1 MWGGWQPVNL
11 INLICS
17 YYLIVFEK
25 NTLNDVQICLFLEG
39 SCKRMFEERTKL
51 DIKFETVKEFIGVSD
66 SLNILVKETE
76 EKLSRLQ
83 SNREELDEMRENIK
97 EQAVKALN

>member
-1 MWGGWQPVNL
+1 MMYRFV
-11 INLICS
+11 C
-17 YYLIVFEK
+17 
-25 NTLNDVQICLFLEG
+25 FLEG

>member
-1 MWGGWQPVNL
+1 MYIFV
-11 INLICS
+11 C
-17 YYLIVFEK
+17 
-25 NTLNDVQICLFLEG
+25 FLEG

>member
-1 MWGGWQPVNL
+1 
-11 INLICS
+11 
-17 YYLIVFEK
+17 
-25 NTLNDVQICLFLEG
+25 
-39 SCKRMFEERTKL
+39 MFEERTKL

-76 EKLSRLQ
+76 EKLSKLQ

>member
-1 MWGGWQPVNL
+1 
-11 INLICS
+11 
-17 YYLIVFEK
+17 
-25 NTLNDVQICLFLEG
+25 
-39 SCKRMFEERTKL
+39 MFEERTKL

>member
-1 MWGGWQPVNL
+1 
-11 INLICS
+11 
-17 YYLIVFEK
+17 
-25 NTLNDVQICLFLEG
+25 
-39 SCKRMFEERTKL
+39 MFEERTKL

-76 EKLSRLQ
+76 EKLLRLQ

>member
-1 MWGGWQPVNL
+1 
-11 INLICS
+11 
-17 YYLIVFEK
+17 
-25 NTLNDVQICLFLEG
+25 
-39 SCKRMFEERTKL
+39 MFEERTKL

-66 SLNILVKETE
+66 SLKILVKETE